1 LLQPRDEAKKLA
13 NELVAEDNTN
23 VLANS
28 TLALAEI
35 EEGNRVSA
43 LARLDEMAKIRSLQ
57 RKSCIASRVL
67 QLDLEKYEDAE
78 KTLTQM
84 MILMPYD
91 ENVLHKLA
99 YTKFM
104 QGDAEAAKAL
114 YQKLLR
120 IDPHDTVASII

>member
-1 LLQPRDEAKKLA
+1 M
-13 NELVAEDNTN
+13 
-23 VLANS
+23 LANS